1 MSLIDRLGRILR
13 SNVSGLRDR
22 ITHSGRSFEPG
33 SADFRDNGAAF
44 SDKAG
49 PETDSIEDD
58 YLANLELAR
67 GVSMKEIKN
76 AYKRLIRKY
85 HPDLHAGDEEKREHA
100 LIITQKLNEAID
112 YFEKKYGKGG

>member
-1 MSLIDRLGRILR
+1 MSLMDRLGRILR
-13 SNVSGLRDR
+13 SNVSGLKDR
-22 ITHSGRSFEPG
+22 ITHADRSFESGP
-33 SADFRDNGAAF
+33 ADFRDNGPAF

-49 PETDSIEDD
+49 LGTNSIEDD
-58 YLANLELAR
+58 YLANLELAK
-67 GVSMKEIKN
+67 GTSMQEIRS

-112 YFEKKYGKGG
+112 YFEQKYGKGG